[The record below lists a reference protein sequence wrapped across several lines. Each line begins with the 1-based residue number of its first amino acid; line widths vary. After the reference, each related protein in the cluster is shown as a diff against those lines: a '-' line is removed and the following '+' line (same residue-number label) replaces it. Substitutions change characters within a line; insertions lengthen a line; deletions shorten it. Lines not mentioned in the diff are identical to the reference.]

1 METPLRQHAVFVE
14 AMEAS
19 LPCERH
25 SQFTQQTRFDLFS
38 GCRSFQP
45 TSVGQDCPR
54 TLSCPFCWAQS
65 PPSTFPFTYQV
76 GQHWHRSNESPPC
89 LRRVAAGTP
98 DQPWIQGR
106 NLQGINQ
113 WAWVGRRAEQ
123 QPMGACAAQW
133 ELLEQGRKGLH
144 REMTGC
150 RDKLAPFRSHF
161 LLTLSPF
168 LPKIKTCIVL
178 KALRRQWISKVRN

>member
-1 METPLRQHAVFVE
+1 M
-14 AMEAS
+14 
-19 LPCERH
+19 
-25 SQFTQQTRFDLFS
+25 
-38 GCRSFQP
+38 
-45 TSVGQDCPR
+45 
-54 TLSCPFCWAQS
+54 
-65 PPSTFPFTYQV
+65 
-76 GQHWHRSNESPPC
+76 
-89 LRRVAAGTP
+89 
-98 DQPWIQGR
+98 
-106 NLQGINQ
+106 
-113 WAWVGRRAEQ
+113 GRRAEQ

-178 KALRRQWISKVRN
+178 KALRWQWISKVRNEHTTAPCQNIFPFHLQLQNGSATQGPSIISTGIILSLVLGFPLPLLFPIHSKRKRNK